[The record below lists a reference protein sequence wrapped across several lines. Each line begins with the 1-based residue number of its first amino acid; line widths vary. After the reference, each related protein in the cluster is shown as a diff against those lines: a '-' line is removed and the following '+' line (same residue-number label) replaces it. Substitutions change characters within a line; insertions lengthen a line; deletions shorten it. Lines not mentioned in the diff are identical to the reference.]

1 MPPQQRTDAI
11 TELLSSSPAILT
23 DRARRGRWFWGVSAF
38 PRPFFPRARRGQVV
52 REEPQNLRLSDD
64 REHRAS
70 APDQEHRQH
79 PCFAGDDDPDGR
91 GPDHTPDK
99 TEHHIANEPVAVRS

>member
-23 DRARRGRWFWGVSAF
+23 DRARRRPMVLGGLGVPAALLPTRPPWSGREG
-38 PRPFFPRARRGQVV
+38 RAP
-52 REEPQNLRLSDD
+52 EPPLSDD

-91 GPDHTPDK
+91 APDHTPDK
-99 TEHHIANEPVAVRS
+99 TEQHIANEPVAVRS